1 MILPR
6 NGGPSGHSR
15 AEAHLNWRT
24 AVLLGLIT
32 STFSTLVAQLLAA
45 RIGRDAVLDWMIV
58 AAIPLRDLAV
68 QVEPEW
74 WVILTGILFHQ

>member
-45 RIGRDAVLDWMIV
+45 RIGRDAVVDWMIV

-74 WVILTGILFHQ
+74 